1 MLRAIVMPVASPGEM
16 SWKELNEALKPL
28 WAATTQ
34 VCNWMTTE
42 LYARDVRRQPG
53 DDKMP
58 SMKKEYL
65 YPEARRKFPALPSH
79 SVASLENAVQKKY
92 RARRYDV
99 IWRASASLPNYRYPT
114 PFPATSQSWHAML
127 VEGRPIVSVRLGER
141 RVELRLKSGPQFAR
155 QLAHFRKIA
164 HGEAVAGELAIYQTG
179 QALMVKMVAWLP
191 RPEDASK
198 RSGTLYVRTAKD
210 HLLTAVN
217 GKDERLWNYNGDHL
231 RRWTA
236 EHRRQLHRWSE
247 DAKYENLPVPSFAA
261 RREAANAKFHRR
273 LQSAA
278 HEIAAQLA
286 GYAQRRRFTTVEYDD
301 GERGFCDQ
309 FPWAR
314 LVTLIAEKL
323 DARSI
328 GLVKVKGASNE
339 GVQKNPESLAKE

>member
-1 MLRAIVMPVASPGEM
+1 
-16 SWKELNEALKPL
+16 
-28 WAATTQ
+28 
-34 VCNWMTTE
+34 
-42 LYARDVRRQPG
+42 
-53 DDKMP
+53 
-58 SMKKEYL
+58 
-65 YPEARRKFPALPSH
+65 
-79 SVASLENAVQKKY
+79 
-92 RARRYDV
+92 
-99 IWRASASLPNYRYPT
+99 
-114 PFPATSQSWHAML
+114 
-127 VEGRPIVSVRLGER
+127 
-141 RVELRLKSGPQFAR
+141 
-155 QLAHFRKIA
+155 
-164 HGEAVAGELAIYQTG
+164 
-179 QALMVKMVAWLP
+179 MVKMAAWLP

-231 RRWTA
+231 RRWNA
-236 EHRRQLHRWSE
+236 EHRRQLQRWSE

-261 RREAANAKFHRR
+261 RREAASAKFHRR

-286 GYAQRRRFTTVEYDD
+286 GYAQRRRFATVEYDD

-328 GLVKVKGASNE
+328 GLVKVKNASDE
-339 GVQKNPESLAKE
+339 GEQKTPESLAKE